1 MITQLP
7 YLCGHNVGYRAGLDK
22 CGERCYSEYH
32 QVAYGNSS
40 YGLRVKGVVVMTTSV
55 AEIPSLLDQEAL
67 GRSPE
72 LISELRE
79 ALRYGRPVTVSHT
92 KIIVE
97 PLEGRDEQ
105 GYPVWGS
112 PETWNLVQEI
122 LGEEDDPVE
131 GPLVQVGESE
141 YVKGPFCI

>member
-7 YLCGHNVGYRAGLDK
+7 YLCGHNVRYRAGLDK

-32 QVAYGNSS
+32 QVAYGECP
-40 YGLRVKGVVVMTTSV
+40 YGLRVKGVVNMTTSV
-55 AEIPSLLDQEAL
+55 AELPSFLDMEAL

-72 LISELRE
+72 LINELSEVLR
-79 ALRYGRPVTVSHT
+79 RGRPVTVSHT
-92 KIIVE
+92 RVTIE
-97 PLEGRDEQ
+97 PFQGLDDE
-105 GYPVWGS
+105 GYPIWGK

-131 GPLVQVGESE
+131 GPLVQVGEPE